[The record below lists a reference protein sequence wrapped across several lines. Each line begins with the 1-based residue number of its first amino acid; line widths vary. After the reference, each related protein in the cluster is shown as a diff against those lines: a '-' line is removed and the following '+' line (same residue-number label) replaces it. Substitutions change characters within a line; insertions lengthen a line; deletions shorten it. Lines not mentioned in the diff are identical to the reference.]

1 MIGHVPP
8 TSPRNAILGEA
19 TSMVPLISNFK
30 SSISWTHVMSSLPP
44 RGLEATMKLQVLEAL
59 PFGYVRLMEL
69 GATSMD
75 MAVSDGQA
83 LNQPTEPSRLFH

>member
-1 MIGHVPP
+1 
-8 TSPRNAILGEA
+8 
-19 TSMVPLISNFK
+19 
-30 SSISWTHVMSSLPP
+30 MSSLPP